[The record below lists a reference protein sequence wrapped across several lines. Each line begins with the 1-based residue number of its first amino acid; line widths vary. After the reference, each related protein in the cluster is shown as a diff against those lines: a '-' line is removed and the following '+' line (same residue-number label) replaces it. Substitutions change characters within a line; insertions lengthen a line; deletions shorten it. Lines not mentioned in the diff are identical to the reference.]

1 MFALDLLLADGIDIL
16 DFDAAD
22 AKEAGA
28 IRAALRRAGTEIG
41 PYDLLIAAQAR
52 RRDATLV
59 TGNAREFARVAGLTV
74 ADWTL

>member
-1 MFALDLLLADGIDIL
+1 
-16 DFDAAD
+16 
-22 AKEAGA
+22 
-28 IRAALRRAGTEIG
+28 
-41 PYDLLIAAQAR
+41 LLIAAQAR